1 MDMKKIYESPIE
13 VEKISIKQL
22 IIYLGKLS
30 IGAGATI
37 ITSICSFA
45 FIMITI
51 GQNVQIDSTAIA
63 LERPFAMK
71 ILKNSSPLEYERL
84 LLSSHYH
91 ANQDGREPR
100 IVMALTRED
109 EHGLFEE
116 IGEIVASKPP
126 TKSIFKFLAGID
138 LPFSNSYAQPISF
151 DWSCYKGNYNFR
163 EVFVS
168 SDTVRR
174 YYDNGAV
181 LEYRRDSNGRAIA
194 SSLLW
199 IARKECR

>member
-1 MDMKKIYESPIE
+1 
-13 VEKISIKQL
+13 
-22 IIYLGKLS
+22 
-30 IGAGATI
+30 
-37 ITSICSFA
+37 
-45 FIMITI
+45 
-51 GQNVQIDSTAIA
+51 
-63 LERPFAMK
+63 
-71 ILKNSSPLEYERL
+71 
-84 LLSSHYH
+84 
-91 ANQDGREPR
+91 
-100 IVMALTRED
+100 MALTRED

-138 LPFSNSYAQPISF
+138 LPFSNSYAQPTSF
-151 DWSCYKGNYNFR
+151 DWGCYRGNYNFR

-181 LEYRRDSNGRAIA
+181 LEYRRDSNGRAIT